1 MLKSDK
7 RFLIFGGN
15 RLKEDMPVTYIINFF
30 KKHKI
35 NFLLITDS
43 IHLNKK
49 TKSKKKFKFHLK
61 KGEYISFKKL
71 NIKKILNK
79 IDVNT
84 YGISLNSIW
93 KFPDIIIKKF
103 NGKLFNY
110 HAADLPNSRGAANIT
125 WKILQNNF
133 KNISIN
139 IHKVEKNFDTGN
151 IVKTNKINL
160 KNNFLPREML
170 YLISKNEK
178 KFLVDFI
185 IKILKDEKM
194 YEKKQNSQDFYW
206 PRLNSD
212 TDGKINWNWNVKDIA
227 LFIKAFSHPYNGSFA
242 FINDTKIRIFNAKE
256 IKKKK
261 FHPYQNGIVFREN
274 TNKIFV
280 ANFSGYIEILKKDIK
295 CNKKIRS
302 FLGKRLT

>member
-1 MLKSDK
+1 
-7 RFLIFGGN
+7 
-15 RLKEDMPVTYIINFF
+15 
-30 KKHKI
+30 
-35 NFLLITDS
+35 
-43 IHLNKK
+43 
-49 TKSKKKFKFHLK
+49 
-61 KGEYISFKKL
+61 
-71 NIKKILNK
+71 
-79 IDVNT
+79 
-84 YGISLNSIW
+84 
-93 KFPDIIIKKF
+93 
-103 NGKLFNY
+103 
-110 HAADLPNSRGAANIT
+110 
-125 WKILQNNF
+125 
-133 KNISIN
+133 
-139 IHKVEKNFDTGN
+139 
-151 IVKTNKINL
+151 
-160 KNNFLPREML
+160 
-170 YLISKNEK
+170 
-178 KFLVDFI
+178 
-185 IKILKDEKM
+185 M